1 MKRRQFLRNTSLLAA
16 GTFFLE
22 GIAFKHLYGFPQ
34 IQTLARASKND
45 RVLVILQLH
54 GGNDGLNQIIPINQY
69 AQYYNL
75 RPNIAIA
82 DTGARKYIKLD
93 NFLPDSQQIGVHPD
107 MLSLKQLYDTG
118 RVSIIQNVG
127 YENMNGSHFKGRDIW
142 FGGGDYDDP
151 ITSGW
156 IGRYLEYEFEGV
168 GGVNPKFPEDFPN
181 TTMPDPLGL
190 EFSGGDV
197 SLGFHTEDTIPT
209 AISIPNPEGFFDLV
223 NDLPGYD
230 EEIQSAIDNRGFP
243 PANLQG
249 SLYAKEL
256 NWILG
261 IEDGTDDYAE
271 RLQRVYRAGGATTVE
286 YPVRYPFSAPRNVL
300 NNPIANEFKIIARL
314 IAGGCK
320 TKVYLVRMGGFDTH
334 VNQVE
339 PYDNSL
345 GGHAALTYHIF
356 ATIKAFQ
363 DDLRARGIEDKVV
376 TVTMSEFG
384 RRAKS
389 NASYGSDH
397 GTVAPMYVFGN
408 KINPGVIGNN
418 TNLDLAQASGNLS
431 DRASDITDY
440 RSVFSTILQDWFEV
454 EPDKI
459 PSLIFPNYA
468 ASLKVPLFG
477 IYTSLDQFLNERYRL
492 EDVYPNPVRTEA
504 HFGFYIN
511 TPSPVKIHLQDLKGR
526 RVATLINEFKNEGKH
541 SFTADL
547 SNLKSG
553 TYIYT
558 LETNQIKTTKKLI
571 KI

>member
-1 MKRRQFLRNTSLLAA
+1 
-16 GTFFLE
+16 
-22 GIAFKHLYGFPQ
+22 
-34 IQTLARASKND
+34 
-45 RVLVILQLH
+45 
-54 GGNDGLNQIIPINQY
+54 
-69 AQYYNL
+69 
-75 RPNIAIA
+75 
-82 DTGARKYIKLD
+82 
-93 NFLPDSQQIGVHPD
+93 
-107 MLSLKQLYDTG
+107 
-118 RVSIIQNVG
+118 
-127 YENMNGSHFKGRDIW
+127 
-142 FGGGDYDDP
+142 
-151 ITSGW
+151 
-156 IGRYLEYEFEGV
+156 
-168 GGVNPKFPEDFPN
+168 
-181 TTMPDPLGL
+181 
-190 EFSGGDV
+190 
-197 SLGFHTEDTIPT
+197 
-209 AISIPNPEGFFDLV
+209 
-223 NDLPGYD
+223 
-230 EEIQSAIDNRGFP
+230 
-243 PANLQG
+243 
-249 SLYAKEL
+249 
-256 NWILG
+256 
-261 IEDGTDDYAE
+261 
-271 RLQRVYRAGGATTVE
+271 
-286 YPVRYPFSAPRNVL
+286 
-300 NNPIANEFKIIARL
+300 
-314 IAGGCK
+314 
-320 TKVYLVRMGGFDTH
+320 MGGFDTH

-459 PSLIFPNYA
+459 PSLIFPNYP